1 MPQLDVSTFPP
12 QLVWLAVTF
21 IGLYLLMTVLVL
33 PRIGRVLDDRKD
45 RIEGT
50 LVRAQALRSEA
61 EAARDSYDK
70 ALADAR
76 NKAHSQVAA
85 VIERAKAETN
95 SKIEAQSHALA
106 AKARDA
112 EAAVEQAKA
121 KALTGINDTA
131 AEIARA
137 AAEKLLGAPVDAAK
151 AAQAVAA
158 ARGETR

>member
-12 QLVWLAVTF
+12 QLVWLAITF
-21 IGLYLLMTVLVL
+21 IGLYVLMTALVL
-33 PRIGRVLDDRKD
+33 PRIGHVLDDRKD

-50 LVRAQALRSEA
+50 LVRAQVLRSEA

-76 NKAHSQVAA
+76 NKAHSQVSA

-95 SKIEAQSHALA
+95 SKIEAQAQALA
-106 AKARDA
+106 TKAREA

-121 KALTGINDTA
+121 KALTGINATA
-131 AEIARA
+131 AEIAKA
-137 AAEKLLGAPVDAAK
+137 AAEKLLGVSVDATQ

-158 ARGETR
+158 ARGEKR